1 MNMKRLLLILIAI
14 AGCLGYACAAS
25 PDAAAI
31 LAKMKAKIN
40 ASPSLEAVFTI
51 NGGEGPVEGN
61 AVIAGSNYTLQ
72 TPQLKVW
79 FDGRTQWTYLLNT
92 GEVSITEPDAS
103 EQMASNPFAIL
114 SAHSDY
120 YKSKRLSDSQ
130 GRYRVLLTPV
140 GSASGIEKITLF
152 INRATSLPSAIV
164 INFDDGKSIEVVI
177 DKISTGA
184 AKPASAFRFDRAKFP
199 TVQEIIDLR

>member
-1 MNMKRLLLILIAI
+1 MNMKRLLLILTAI

-61 AVIAGSNYTLQ
+61 SVIAGSKYTMQ
-72 TPQLKVW
+72 TPQLRVW

-184 AKPASAFRFDRAKFP
+184 AKLASAFRFDRAKFP

>member
-61 AVIAGSNYTLQ
+61 AFIAGSKYTMQ
-72 TPQLKVW
+72 TPQLKGW

>member
-14 AGCLGYACAAS
+14 AGCLGCACAAS
-25 PDAAAI
+25 HDAAAI
-31 LAKMKAKIN
+31 LARMKAKIN

-61 AVIAGSNYTLQ
+61 AVIASSKYTMQ

-114 SAHSDY
+114 SAHSDF

-140 GSASGIEKITLF
+140 GSASGIETITLF

-199 TVQEIIDLR
+199 SVQEIIDLR

>member
-1 MNMKRLLLILIAI
+1 MNMKRLLLILTAI
-14 AGCLGYACAAS
+14 AGCIGYACAAS

-61 AVIAGSNYTLQ
+61 SVIAGSKYTMQ
-72 TPQLKVW
+72 TPQLRVW

>member
-14 AGCLGYACAAS
+14 AGCLGCACAAS
-25 PDAAAI
+25 HDAAAI
-31 LAKMKAKIN
+31 LARMKAKIN

-61 AVIAGSNYTLQ
+61 AVIAGSKYTMQ

-103 EQMASNPFAIL
+103 EQMASNPFAIAPTPTSTKANASPTRKGAIACFSHL
-114 SAHSDY
+114 SE
-120 YKSKRLSDSQ
+120 
-130 GRYRVLLTPV
+130 VL
-140 GSASGIEKITLF
+140 
-152 INRATSLPSAIV
+152 RA
-164 INFDDGKSIEVVI
+164 
-177 DKISTGA
+177 
-184 AKPASAFRFDRAKFP
+184 
-199 TVQEIIDLR
+199 

>member
-61 AVIAGSNYTLQ
+61 AVIAGSKYTMQ
-72 TPQLKVW
+72 TPQLRVW

-152 INRATSLPSAIV
+152 INVGHRYKFRRWKKHRSSNRQNKHRSGKAGLGLPLRPCQIPHSTRNNRPSLT
-164 INFDDGKSIEVVI
+164 F
-177 DKISTGA
+177 
-184 AKPASAFRFDRAKFP
+184 
-199 TVQEIIDLR
+199 

>member
-1 MNMKRLLLILIAI
+1 MNMKRLLLILTAI

-61 AVIAGSNYTLQ
+61 SVIAGSKYAMQ
-72 TPQLKVW
+72 TPQLRVW

-140 GSASGIEKITLF
+140 ESASGIEKITLF

-184 AKPASAFRFDRAKFP
+184 AKPASAFRFDHAKFP